1 MQTIK
6 GDLLLSDV
14 DIILHQVNLQGV
26 MGGGIAYQI
35 AKTYP
40 NVEKRYKEFNNAV
53 LGEVC
58 FVETDKY
65 VVGNVYS
72 QNADFTTNYQ
82 ALREA
87 LEKVDEYMRKNKLKS
102 VGIPY
107 GYGCGIASGNWY
119 LVSKIF
125 EQILGKYDLKV
136 YNIH

>member
-1 MQTIK
+1 MKIIK

-26 MGGGIAYQI
+26 MGAGIAYQI

-40 NVEKRYKEFNNAV
+40 NVEKEYRQFNKAV

-58 FVETDKY
+58 FVETNKY

-72 QNADFTTNYQ
+72 QNSNFTTNYQ
-82 ALREA
+82 ALKEA
-87 LEKVDEYMRKNKLKS
+87 LEKVNEYMKKNNLKS

-107 GYGCGIASGNWY
+107 GYGCGIASGDWNI
-119 LVSKIF
+119 VSKIF
-125 EQILGKYDLKV
+125 EQVLGKYDLRIYKI
-136 YNIH
+136 N

>member
-1 MQTIK
+1 MITIK
-6 GDLLLSDV
+6 GDLLESDV
-14 DIILHQVNLQGV
+14 DIILHQVNIQGV

-40 NVEKRYKEFNNAV
+40 SVEKEYRKFKKAE

-58 FVETDKY
+58 FAKTDKY

-72 QNADFTTNYQ
+72 QNADFSTNYV
-82 ALREA
+82 ALEKA
-87 LEKVDEYMRKNKLKS
+87 LEKVDAYMRKNKLKS

-125 EQILGKYDLKV
+125 DKILGKYELKV